1 MENIIR
7 EDDGQL
13 SLIDMAERLSNVF
26 MKNVVFKVDADRDIY
41 DIFLENIDEN
51 REEHEC
57 SKCRKFFNQY
67 GPLVSMN
74 LYDETYHTISCLFG
88 FNGDFANFVPEKYKK
103 AIIVVRDYIQSSPI
117 RTIYS
122 DDTFISRKIG
132 GLNRVGGEQDGYPH
146 FSAMVNKQ
154 IKDDRR
160 RKLTLSYKLFKEA
173 MTEYSA
179 SSINIAVE
187 LYRNERVRSDYTSCI
202 CRIKDHKDACSNIT
216 DPRIFD
222 NFCWFYSYYN
232 LMEVSRV
239 KLTLLGT
246 MLGKITEYE
255 KRYTGEEFWSHV
267 YEAADELNTTDNV
280 VETLYNFYKVT

>member
-7 EDDGQL
+7 EDDGYL
-13 SLIDMAERLSNVF
+13 SLIGMVESLSNVF

-67 GPLVSMN
+67 GPLASMN
-74 LYDETYHTISCLFG
+74 LYDNRYHTMSCLFG
-88 FNGDFANFVPEKYKK
+88 FDDEIVADHVPEKYRK
-103 AIIVVRDYIQSSPI
+103 AIIAVIDYIQSRHI

-122 DDTFISRKIG
+122 DDIFITRKIG
-132 GLNRVGGEQDGYPH
+132 RLHRVGGEQNGYPH
-146 FSAMVNKQ
+146 FSAMVNNQ

-179 SSINIAVE
+179 SSIDIALE
-187 LYRNERVRSDYTSCI
+187 LYRNERIRSDYTSCI

-232 LMEVSRV
+232 LIEVFRV
-239 KLTLLGT
+239 KLTPLGT
-246 MLGKITEYE
+246 MLSKITEYE
-255 KRYTGEEFWSHV
+255 KKYTGDEFWSHV
-267 YEAADELNTTDNV
+267 YEAADELNKTENV
-280 VETLYNFYKVT
+280 VKHFITFIR